1 MRTVEPTGKVQRR
14 QFLQVVGGVG
24 GMALSGAWTL
34 QAVGCGGGNQ
44 QPGDDGGAPPDAGGG
59 VGVDLDV
66 ALQAVSAQAQLLPGA
81 SSDLWTL
88 RGQMVAGGAGALVD
102 VESGALGPT
111 FHVRRGQKVR
121 IRFENKL
128 GEASIIHWHGLAV
141 PAAMDGHPR
150 DAVGEGGQYV
160 YEFEVRNRAGTYWY
174 HAHPHQRT
182 AEQVYRGMAG
192 LFIVHDSDEDALELP
207 RSEFDIPVVIQDRS
221 FDADNQLVYAP
232 SPMDSM
238 TGWLGDRVLV
248 NGTADAVLRVA
259 TQPYRLRLLNGS
271 NSRIYRI
278 AWSDGSPLVVIGTD
292 GGLLG
297 QPIQR
302 PYVMLGPG
310 ERIELWEDF
319 SDRPQG
325 SDLSLLSLAFD
336 DGATGHLSS
345 GLRQGTPLTIL
356 TVRADRPGAGRTAVP
371 TTLIPVP
378 RYQSAEAINAGAP
391 RQIVPTQDHM
401 TWGLNGRSFELNAVA
416 SDEHVKLGTAE
427 IWEFDNTQSGATATG
442 GPMGPHGMGGG
453 GMGMAMPHPM
463 HLHGGQFQV
472 VGRQGV
478 THTGYVDDG
487 WKDTVLIM
495 PGEKAQVM
503 MRYSDYPGLFLYH
516 CHNLEHEDG
525 GMMRNFA
532 VDP

>member
-1 MRTVEPTGKVQRR
+1 M
-14 QFLQVVGGVG
+14 GGA
-24 GMALSGAWTL
+24 ALSGAWTL
-34 QAVGCGGGNQ
+34 PAVGCGGANQ
-44 QPGDDGGAPPDAGGG
+44 RSFDGSGAAPDAGGAG
-59 VGVDLDV
+59 PGVDLDV
-66 ALQAVSAQAQLLPGA
+66 GLKAVRGRAQLLPGA
-81 SSDLWTL
+81 TSEVWTL
-88 RGQMVAGGAGALVD
+88 RGQMFAGVAGALVD

-121 IRFENKL
+121 VRFENNL
-128 GEASIIHWHGLAV
+128 SEASIIHWHGLTV

-150 DAVGEGGQYV
+150 DAIGEGGQYV
-160 YEFEVRNRAGTYWY
+160 YDFEVRNHAGTYWY

-182 AEQVYRGMAG
+182 GEQVYRGMAG
-192 LFIVHDSDEDALELP
+192 LFIVHDSDDDALDLP
-207 RSEFDIPVVIQDRS
+207 RGEFDVPLVIQDRS

-232 SPMDSM
+232 SPMDAM

-271 NSRIYRI
+271 NSRIYRL

-297 QPIQR
+297 QPEQR
-302 PYVMLGPG
+302 EYALLGPG
-310 ERIELWEDF
+310 ERVELWADF

-325 SDLSLLSLAFD
+325 SELSLLSLAFD
-336 DGATGHLSS
+336 DGATGHMAS
-345 GLRQGTPLTIL
+345 GVRQGTPLTIL
-356 TVRADRPGAGRTAVP
+356 AFRADRPGSGRLVVP
-371 TTLIPVP
+371 QTLISVP
-378 RYQSAEAINAGAP
+378 RYQAADAANAGAP
-391 RQIVPTQDHM
+391 RQIIPTQDHM
-401 TWGLNGRSFELNAVA
+401 TWGLNGRTFELNAVA
-416 SDEHVKLGTAE
+416 SDEHVRLGTAE
-427 IWEFDNTQSGATATG
+427 IWEFDNTQSGVPGMG
-442 GPMGPHGMGGG
+442 GPMGPHGMPGGG
-453 GMGMAMPHPM
+453 TGMTMPHPM

-487 WKDTVLIM
+487 WKDTVLVM
-495 PGEKAQVM
+495 PGEKAQVL
-503 MRYSDYPGLFLYH
+503 MRYADYPGLFLYH